1 MPTVTLTERRTKVQG
16 SGELLYARALNARGI
31 RHDVV
36 ACWKTTVVSLAMSLF
51 AAQ

>member
-1 MPTVTLTERRTKVQG
+1 MPIVTLTERRTKVQG

-31 RHDVV
+31 LHNLV
-36 ACWKTTVVSLAMSLF
+36 ACWNAKVVSLAMSLF